1 MGLTPLIW
9 QPAPPNR
16 RTRDEDWPL
25 VDELVQGLGPIG
37 LDPERDARLEALQ
50 ALIDAAFKP

>member
-9 QPAPPNR
+9 QPAPPHR
-16 RTRDEDWPL
+16 RTRDEHWPL
-25 VDELVQGLGPIG
+25 VEELVQGLGPIRQ
-37 LDPERDARLEALQ
+37 DPERDARLEALQ

>member
-9 QPAPPNR
+9 QPAPPHR

-25 VDELVQGLGPIG
+25 VEELVQGFGPIRQ
-37 LDPERDARLEALQ
+37 DPERDGRLEALQ